1 MRPRLYIMWMK
12 VPFPQQKTL
21 LRLLLQTEEIQKI
34 IPAIFWRQS
43 NFKQKTAGIMFSNL
57 AMLTLAISI
66 PWQMWVAWCLHDF
79 YARGHRVCSW
89 ALDTSL
95 LRNLSAPWC
104 TFVNGTA
111 GDNPAMDYIYC
122 SIPSTGRRNT
132 VTSCYWIY
140 KKFLALAWWL
150 LGSYADLDRASHCMS
165 STSCR
170 LFGSRT
176 CHKDS
181 NTAVL
186 NLSH

>member
-1 MRPRLYIMWMK
+1 MVNDWKKHI
-12 VPFPQQKTL
+12 QGKTIWNWDH
-21 LRLLLQTEEIQKI
+21 RKCKITKFEIKSLNCKFI
-34 IPAIFWRQS
+34 HC
-43 NFKQKTAGIMFSNL
+43 
-57 AMLTLAISI
+57 I

-79 YARGHRVCSW
+79 HARGHHVCSW

-111 GDNPAMDYIYC
+111 GDNPAMDYMYC

-140 KKFLALAWWL
+140 KRFIALAWWL
-150 LGSYADLDRASHCMS
+150 LDSYADLDRASHCML

-176 CHKDS
+176 RHKDS